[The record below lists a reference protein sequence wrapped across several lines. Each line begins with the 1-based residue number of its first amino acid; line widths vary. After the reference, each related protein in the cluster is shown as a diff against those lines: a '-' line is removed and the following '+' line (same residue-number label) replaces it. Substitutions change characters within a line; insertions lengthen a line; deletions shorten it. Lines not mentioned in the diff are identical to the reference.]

1 MIGRGPVRR
10 LRIAARLHCSRVS
23 SLPGRLSGSR
33 RRVLARVPGCC
44 EQTLCATGMAV
55 SLVFGIVCEH
65 PARIATA
72 VPWALLHVAAAN
84 SRGRD
89 AEPGARVQMYSF
101 GVLPDRVYT
110 PVSLAVCAPSC
121 CVTKPQL

>member
-33 RRVLARVPGCC
+33 RRVLARVLGCC
-44 EQTLCATGMAV
+44 EQALCATGMAV
-55 SLVFGIVCEH
+55 SLVFGIVCE
-65 PARIATA
+65 PLARISNA
-72 VPWALLHVAAAN
+72 VPWALLHEAAAN